1 MRPNPSGPGSGNNE
15 KSQVGQEPAH
25 YPGQVLSPPRFLLL
39 FLAVLR
45 IVCFK
50 YPSLLGS
57 AVRMVDGTFLGPPR
71 GAVTP

>member
-1 MRPNPSGPGSGNNE
+1 MAQGVEITRNLRLDRSLHITQAKCSALLP
-15 KSQVGQEPAH
+15 
-25 YPGQVLSPPRFLLL
+25 FLLL

-57 AVRMVDGTFLGPPR
+57 AVRMVDGTFPGHPR